1 MNFFCLQLFNI
12 ARRGCFQLMKRS
24 LFLFF
29 ALVPLLLMAKST
41 PEITSDKINS
51 DGSRF
56 INCSEIFVG
65 RWTDRTTTHLSL
77 SVIQFNDSA
86 EYYLTVK
93 VSSLVSVS
101 INKGSVLSL
110 RFGDGEVV
118 QLYTGIYYSDNFG
131 RYDRYSGYVI
141 YTTYPAYKVDAR
153 VLKKIAK
160 FGIRKFRIEASYDN
174 IYRELDN
181 DKLKEV
187 ALFLGK
193 EYQLL
198 QDAVQNK
205 ENDIL
210 EGF

>member
-1 MNFFCLQLFNI
+1 M
-12 ARRGCFQLMKRS
+12 
-24 LFLFF
+24 
-29 ALVPLLLMAKST
+29 MAKST

-56 INCSEIFVG
+56 INCSNIFVG
-65 RWTDRTTTHLSL
+65 KWTDRTTTHLSI

-93 VSSLVSVS
+93 VSLLVSVS
-101 INKGSVLSL
+101 INKGSVLAL
-110 RFGDGEVV
+110 RFGDGDVI
-118 QLYTGIYYSDNFG
+118 QLYTCIDYSDNFG

-141 YTTYPAYKVDAR
+141 YTTYPAYKVDER
-153 VLKKIAK
+153 ILEKIAR
-160 FGIRKFRIEASYDN
+160 FGIRKFRVETSYDN
-174 IYRELDN
+174 IDRELDN

-187 ALFLGK
+187 AIFLGK

-198 QDAVQNK
+198 KDAVQNK